1 MTADLLHHLDN
12 HSYIRKNV
20 DWLGLYRSPRGWKGR
35 IMPVRWLTVLGW
47 WVLLIGAAPAA
58 DSDAKRLADRIDQ
71 RIASGWAEHH
81 LKPAPRSDDAE
92 FVRRVCLDIAGK
104 IPRVSEVRR
113 FLADAAPDKRQRLI
127 DRLLDSPAYVT
138 HFSTVWR
145 LLLVPE
151 GETNPRQRSALP
163 MLEDWLR
170 QQLADDVGYDQMV
183 RAVLTVPLDDPRR
196 SPNDPSPRAFYLGKE
211 TKPEELAARAT
222 RVFLGLRLECAQC
235 HDHPFARWK
244 RDDFWSQAA
253 FFASPAD
260 RMEVA
265 IPGTKHVVPAG
276 FLDGTKP
283 EPRAGR
289 GARQAFADW
298 LITAD
303 NPFFARAAV
312 NRLWAHFF
320 GIGLVEPFDDMTDAN
335 LPSHPE
341 LLDELAR
348 AFAGHRFDVKFI
360 IRTITLSKTYQL
372 SGATPGTPPRDPRL
386 FGRMALKSLTP
397 EQLFDSLAQA
407 TGYRDPPPIRE
418 RLLGGGGARQ
428 QFLTRFSR
436 SDKRTDMATSIPQ
449 ALALMNGAFVAQA
462 TSVERSTTLNAVAHA
477 PFMDTA
483 ERIETLFL
491 ATLSR
496 KPRPDEATRLAK
508 YVGEGGTTGDPKEAL
523 ADVFWAL
530 LNSGEF
536 LFNH

>member
-1 MTADLLHHLDN
+1 MPGRRLPILGCCLILVGPAPGADL
-12 HSYIRKNV
+12 
-20 DWLGLYRSPRGWKGR
+20 
-35 IMPVRWLTVLGW
+35 
-47 WVLLIGAAPAA
+47 
-58 DSDAKRLADRIDQ
+58 DAQRLADRIDQ
-71 RIASGWAEHH
+71 RIAAGWAEHR
-81 LKPAPRSDDAE
+81 LKPAPRSDDAA
-92 FVRRVCLDIAGK
+92 FVRRVYLDIAGK
-104 IPRVSEVRR
+104 IPPVSEVRR
-113 FLADAAPDKRQRLI
+113 FLADPAPDKRQRLI

-163 MLEDWLR
+163 TLEDWLR
-170 QQLADDVGYDQMV
+170 QQLADDVGYDQMA

-211 TKPEELAARAT
+211 TKPEELAARTT
-222 RVFLGLRLECAQC
+222 RVFLGVRLECAQC

-244 RDDFWSQAA
+244 REDFWSQAA
-253 FFASPAD
+253 FFTGPAD
-260 RMEVA
+260 RLELA
-265 IPGTKHVVPAG
+265 IPGTKQVVPAG

-283 EPRAGR
+283 EARAGR

-298 LITAD
+298 LIRAD

-335 LPSHPE
+335 PPSHPE

-348 AFAGHRFDVKFI
+348 AFAGHRFDVKFL
-360 IRTITLSKTYQL
+360 IRAITLSRTYQL
-372 SGATPGTPPRDPRL
+372 SGAPDGAPPRDPRR
-386 FGRMALKSLTP
+386 FGRMALKSLTS

-407 TGYRDPPPIRE
+407 TGYRDPTPLRE
-418 RLLGGGGARQ
+418 RLLGAGGARQ

-436 SDKRTDMATSIPQ
+436 GDKRTDVATSIPQ

-462 TSVERSTTLNAVAHA
+462 TTVERSTTLNAVAHA
-477 PFMDTA
+477 PFMNTA

-496 KPRPDEATRLAK
+496 KPRPDEAKRLAS
-508 YVGEGGTTGDPKEAL
+508 YVDEGGTTGDPREAL